1 MGSQNTLDELVELEA
16 HVGFHCEV
24 WENRENKEHAIEIQR
39 AYELRG
45 VQYISTARP
54 DRVGG
59 GAALTLL
66 IESPFTLKQ
75 ITPPNPKQLEI
86 CWALLKLKNPT
97 SELKSILLCSFYS
110 PPNSRKQTALLDH
123 ISDVYY
129 GLKTPTMGFI
139 CAGDRNEI
147 KIEKI

>member
-1 MGSQNTLDELVELEA
+1 MGSQPQEPLAQEELVELEA

-97 SELKSILLCSFYS
+97 SELK
-110 PPNSRKQTALLDH
+110 
-123 ISDVYY
+123 
-129 GLKTPTMGFI
+129 
-139 CAGDRNEI
+139 
-147 KIEKI
+147 